1 MTKEYRKN
9 SYGDLTKSI
18 LAKKKVINLKTRA
31 KRSSKRKEKKRKEKK
46 KKRFQC
52 DKAVKLPKR
61 RRDKKQNKG
70 KIIRIKLDKNDNK
83 AAIYS

>member
-18 LAKKKVINLKTRA
+18 FAKKKVINLKTRA
-31 KRSSKRKEKKRKEKK
+31 KRSSKRKE
-46 KKRFQC
+46 KRFQC

-70 KIIRIKLDKNDNK
+70 KIICI
-83 AAIYS
+83 I